1 MTAARRSEMDG
12 QPDQSHT
19 FAHVDERPDGY
30 VLRCRCGW
38 ESPSS
43 RSAEVVGDA
52 WDGHRAG
59 VGARNS

>member
-1 MTAARRSEMDG
+1 MTATRRSMRDG
-12 QPDQSHT
+12 QPDDCHT
-19 FAHVDERPDGY
+19 FATVEEGHEGY

-52 WDGHRAG
+52 WDRHRG
-59 VGARNS
+59 DFGGIRS